1 MPKIETVF
9 IINTG
14 KDILK
19 LESIFGSTIHFHCSF
34 FLDKT
39 ISPGANTSFD
49 VYFLSRELGSV
60 ESSLYINTN
69 KGIIKFKVMGVGVEN
84 LYKLKPI
91 LNARIPVNS
100 SYTTVINLYN
110 PHNTSLQLLEIFTS
124 DDDLHIEFP
133 TMLLDYHPY
142 DIFNLDP
149 NTNDNNISSTS
160 NESILFNRQT
170 KKYSNHNVYT
180 TKVLDKSLWKLEPY
194 ENKPIVLL
202 RYIGRQPNNHKA
214 FVCIKATTNNNISFY
229 NFSNSYNLNDNI
241 NNKVSDIIS
250 FVLPFELE
258 VTQKQSIYSPIQLID
273 FGAISIRPTHLLLP
287 DNYHSSLQHSSD
299 NHFTHLYL
307 PNQNNQ
313 NITELINKNLAKSLD
328 LYLTNSGPTP
338 LKIIDIN
345 SVRINSALNITYAKN
360 AELVPDIN
368 YLTKIAEI
376 QFNPIKSKAPSQ
388 NYGKLNIK
396 TNNSNVS
403 LQIDF
408 NVDFNVGSLEFN
420 KDQTEFMIQYDSKNG
435 YDLVLDEISNY
446 FISFLKKIIYLT

>member
-14 KDILK
+14 KDILR

-49 VYFLSRELGSV
+49 VYFLSRELGTV
-60 ESSLYINTN
+60 ESLLYINTN

-110 PHNTSLQLLEIFTS
+110 PHNTSLQILEIFTS

-133 TMLLDYHPY
+133 TMLLDYHQSN
-142 DIFNLDP
+142 DMLNLETKIH
-149 NTNDNNISSTS
+149 NSNLSSSS
-160 NESILFNRQT
+160 NESVLFNRQT
-170 KKYSNHNVYT
+170 KTYSNHNVYT
-180 TKVLDKSLWKLEPY
+180 TKVLDKMLWNLEPF
-194 ENKPIVLL
+194 ENKPIVSL

-214 FVCIKATTNNNISFY
+214 FVCIKATTNNNISFF
-229 NFSNSYNLNDNI
+229 NFSNSYNLNDNK
-241 NNKVSDIIS
+241 NNKISDIIS

-273 FGAISIRPTHLLLP
+273 FGTVSIRPKDLLLT
-287 DNYHSSLQHSSD
+287 DNYYPSLLHTLD
-299 NHFTHLYL
+299 NHFTHIYL
-307 PNQNNQ
+307 PNHNNQ
-313 NITELINKNLAKSLD
+313 NITDLINKNLAKSVN

-338 LKIIDIN
+338 LNILDIN
-345 SVRINSALNITYAKN
+345 SVRINPALNITYSKN
-360 AELVPDIN
+360 IQLMPDIN

-376 QFNPIKSKAPSQ
+376 QFNPVKSKVPSQ

-396 TNNSNVS
+396 TNNTNIS
-403 LQIDF
+403 LQMDF
-408 NVDFNVGSLEFN
+408 NVDLSIGSLEFN
-420 KDQTEFMIQYDSKNG
+420 KEQIEFMIQYDTNNG
-435 YDLVLDEISNY
+435 YDLVLDEISN
-446 FISFLKKIIYLT
+446 FFHLV